1 MAISARAVRCDC
13 IVLLTCCAH
22 QPMTDTLSS
31 GLRPKPRPKPTQ
43 GGGGNNGDADDDD
56 AKSVGAV
63 SHPIKR
69 PHIDDRGDDGR
80 IRRRC
85 PQASR
90 CIVPEDLIIINGN
103 GGDITD
109 GIIIARC
116 SRVSGVRGNRTR
128 R

>member
-13 IVLLTCCAH
+13 TVLLTCCAP

-31 GLRPKPRPKPTQ
+31 GLRPKPRPKPKPLPQTQ
-43 GGGGNNGDADDDD
+43 PDESD
-56 AKSVGAV
+56 VL
-63 SHPIKR
+63 R
-69 PHIDDRGDDGR
+69 PEAQDDGGD
-80 IRRRC
+80 IRDGGDITDGNGGHIHQRC
-85 PQASR
+85 PQTSR

-116 SRVSGVRGNRTR
+116 SRVSRVQCSGTR
-128 R
+128 Q